1 MPKPVTTMLPAETNE
16 FWGLLLHASVM
27 SENHNNLIEDLKLRR
42 RNMGVSDEEF
52 SRLSS
57 ISVDVLNRFE
67 YGDGEILLSDLRCY
81 ALALGVTFT
90 TNMDTI
96 SK

>member
-1 MPKPVTTMLPAETNE
+1 
-16 FWGLLLHASVM
+16 
-27 SENHNNLIEDLKLRR
+27 
-42 RNMGVSDEEF
+42 MGVSDEEF
-52 SRLSS
+52 SRLSN
-57 ISVDVLNRFE
+57 ISVDALNRFE